1 MATGDGDARVFTVPL
16 PTPRIVGTPAAAT
29 FALPAAPRLT
39 SNRVLA
45 ETEPLADVAALAL
58 ADGSTRLLASLTFFD
73 PNAPYVRRKTPAP
86 DGRVAP
92 LRALLS
98 VQNLAADGTLV
109 PAEPLS
115 LRARSLSGIDLVPA
129 DEGALLVWSAI
140 DEKDPQ
146 VFATLL
152 DPTGKKVHQAMITRS
167 TGDVTAVSAAPVSDG
182 FVLSFVDDR
191 NGRPEVFVVKLSD
204 RLARRT
210 GDRPL
215 SAAVGWASQIVSR
228 AHGDQVLVVRTDAR
242 GADPGVSDIIVQAVS
257 AKDASS
263 NGEPFRVTSG
273 EGHAHSPVLARSGKG
288 WVLAWLEEDPQ
299 KPTEAPKLH
308 IASLHESGHA
318 LLSHHEFG
326 TPDGSLPRQVDL
338 DCSDTLCRVVLTT
351 TDEFGRHSLYAG
363 RISDEGQLAF
373 VRLSAAGAGDAA
385 FGLALLPS
393 GVAFAESRGER
404 PAWLRWGQ
412 ILWAE

>member
-1 MATGDGDARVFTVPL
+1 MIVSKQSGTRIDEIASGVFRISTPVPPEAIPGGFTFNQYLIVDDHPLLYHTGPRKMFPL
-16 PTPRIVGTPAAAT
+16 VSQAIAAVIPVQSLRYIGMSHFEADECGALNEFLEAAPAAE
-29 FALPAAPRLT
+29 ALC
-39 SNRVLA
+39 
-45 ETEPLADVAALAL
+45 
-58 ADGSTRLLASLTFFD
+58 
-73 PNAPYVRRKTPAP
+73 
-86 DGRVAP
+86 
-92 LRALLS
+92 
-98 VQNLAADGTLV
+98 
-109 PAEPLS
+109 
-115 LRARSLSGIDLVPA
+115 SGI
-129 DEGALLVWSAI
+129 
-140 DEKDPQ
+140 
-146 VFATLL
+146 
-152 DPTGKKVHQAMITRS
+152 
-167 TGDVTAVSAAPVSDG
+167 
-182 FVLSFVDDR
+182 
-191 NGRPEVFVVKLSD
+191 
-204 RLARRT
+204 
-210 GDRPL
+210 
-215 SAAVGWASQIVSR
+215 
-228 AHGDQVLVVRTDAR
+228 
-242 GADPGVSDIIVQAVS
+242 